1 MVEAQL
7 ANLLIYAIRMYQKY
21 LSKFFRGSCRYTP
34 SCSQYAIQAIQKHG
48 TFKGVILAI
57 RRIFSCRPPYGGF
70 DPIK

>member
-1 MVEAQL
+1 MVEVHL

-48 TFKGVILAI
+48 VFKGVILAI
-57 RRIFSCRPPYGGF
+57 RRIVRCRPSYGGF
-70 DPIK
+70 DPIG